1 MNRFGT
7 PRKPAR
13 ASAQRTMNA
22 VTIEIAGIPAEIR
35 CRYPENVRFFLDYAT
50 DKPPLFAVEATD
62 EDIEQT
68 RADYV
73 RMDDARGWPQIKREE
88 SFMEN
93 NALHA
98 LLAEALL
105 AHGVLLVHGSALC
118 MDGQAV
124 IFSAKSGTG
133 KSTHTRL
140 WREAFGDRVW
150 MINDDKPMLRL
161 IDGKAYVYGTPW
173 NGKHHLSTNAG
184 APLAAIVLLERDETN
199 HVEPMSPADAYT
211 MLLRHVYHFKSTG
224 SAARVMDL
232 ETQLLTAVRFYRLGC
247 NMDPDAARIAYEGIL
262 KGK

>member
-1 MNRFGT
+1 
-7 PRKPAR
+7 
-13 ASAQRTMNA
+13 MNA

-150 MINDDKPMLRL
+150 VINDDKPMLRL
-161 IDGKAYVYGTPW
+161 IDGTPW

-184 APLAAIVLLERDETN
+184 APLTAIVLLERDETN

-247 NMDPDAARIAYEGIL
+247 NMDPDAARVAYEGIL